1 MRYRVFYWFN
11 HFKTQKVMNT
21 SSQNTLRYL
30 AWLIVILV
38 GIFVVSQQVY
48 KRFDLTQDKRYT
60 LSEVSKIRCA
70 YFS

>member
-1 MRYRVFYWFN
+1 
-11 HFKTQKVMNT
+11 MNT

-60 LSEVSKIRCA
+60 LSEVSKIIVNKEIFRQNLKD
-70 YFS
+70 FR